1 MALPEVILIR
11 DAGVAKMT
19 ETFSFRSVRF
29 EVDPARLDLDEDI
42 EVNQRNLME
51 MTQTVFDSII
61 SSADRFPSQLRSMCH
76 CLYQV
81 NLSLIRL
88 P

>member
-1 MALPEVILIR
+1 MGMSLQEVTLIR
-11 DAGVAKMT
+11 DAGVAKMK

-81 NLSLIRL
+81 NCSQL
-88 P
+88 